1 MYTKSKIEQLR
12 ANEAK
17 HLCLVG
23 KDKRSVPVSS
33 VVNNTPA
40 NVGDLGS
47 IPGLGRSPGKGNGNP
62 LQCSCLE
69 NPKDRGAGQ
78 AMVHGITKSQTRH
91 KQLEHTQIPGQ
102 EGSFLWLMYLEM

>member
-1 MYTKSKIEQLR
+1 MYTKSKMEKSR
-12 ANEAK
+12 ANEAE

-23 KDKRSVPVSS
+23 KDKRSVPGGSAVK
-33 VVNNTPA
+33 NPPA
-40 NVGDLGS
+40 NVGGAGS

-78 AMVHGITKSQTRH
+78 AVVHGITKSRTRH
-91 KQLEHTQIPGQ
+91 KQLEHTGVQ
-102 EGSFLWLMYLEM
+102 